1 MKLELKE
8 IVFRYSDDKAS
19 CSLLDGLNLSV
30 PSGIVTALV
39 GSNGVGKTTLFN
51 IISGFETRY
60 EGSVLL
66 DECDLRG
73 LSPHERAIRGI
84 GRLFQGSRLAGD
96 LTLMENMMLATGP
109 GVEDHPLRLLFSPR
123 TVRRE
128 EQKQRENAVQLLHSF
143 FGESAQEYID
153 KADRPASEL
162 SYGQQ
167 RLIALVR
174 LLMGQAEL
182 LLLDEPTSGVNP
194 VFVARMQEIIRG
206 LAASGKTVLMIEHN
220 LGFVREVADECAF
233 LENGKITM
241 KGPVRDVLENER
253 VRNSYL
259 GL

>member
-1 MKLELKE
+1 MKLELKNIE
-8 IVFRYSDDKAS
+8 FRYSGDKAS
-19 CSLLDGLNLSV
+19 SCLLDGLNLSV
-30 PSGIVTALV
+30 PSGKVTALV

-60 EGSVLL
+60 EGLVQL
-66 DECDLRG
+66 DDCDLRG
-73 LSPHERAIRGI
+73 LSPHQRATKGI

-96 LTLMENMMLATGP
+96 LTLMENMMLAVGP

-128 EQKQRENAVQLLHSF
+128 ETEQREKVVQLLNSF
-143 FGESAQEYID
+143 FGESAKEYID

-174 LLMGQAEL
+174 LLMGPAKL

-194 VFVARMQEIIRG
+194 VFVGRMKEVIRR
-206 LAASGKTVLMIEHN
+206 LAARGKTMLMIEHN
-220 LGFVREVADECAF
+220 LGFVREVADSCAF
-233 LENGKITM
+233 LENGKVAV
-241 KGPVRDVLENER
+241 KGPVREVLESER